1 MIGDNIDDD
10 IAGALA
16 CGVRAVLVDRNDRHP
31 DYDGERVRGL
41 AELPPL
47 LGSGRRPRQAAA
59 RSAASMA
66 ERSSRSSPGS

>member
-31 DYDGERVRGL
+31 DYDGERVHGL
-41 AELPPL
+41 AELPQL
-47 LGSGRRPRQAAA
+47 LGLGVEAASGRDA
-59 RSAASMA
+59 
-66 ERSSRSSPGS
+66 